1 MSSRSPCVTWARSRA
16 RVLRRADDF
25 AREHPDLL
33 PNYVTHTFGIDDV
46 QAAFELACRPVPE
59 RVKIA
64 IAL

>member
-1 MSSRSPCVTWARSRA
+1 MSHWTVGGCCGAA
-16 RVLRRADDF
+16 GEF

-33 PNYVTHTFGIDDV
+33 PNYVTHTFGVDDV

-64 IAL
+64 ITA